1 MDRVGASETG
11 NDAFVFSHQDDAVAS
26 KLLEQTEFVEWNSIK
41 PKVEETTP
49 KVKLPAPTTAE
60 PSELVIPPVSQ
71 PQPKEITLPE
81 NADLKEITLPETTA
95 RVEDLG
101 KWFLRF
107 GDIYDTNGDGSL
119 ESKEIDT
126 ALSNAEKSPLVRDDK
141 LYLES
146 KAEEKFYLEVMSNG
160 FYAVES
166 SFNDEYGEVTKKDLE
181 TFSKWIELYE
191 NDLERLKEV
200 APDKYRDVNFLRNEF
215 KQLDADGDGQITL
228 PEIEQYA
235 DRDDLTDDQK
245 KNAEA
250 LKGTEFYKIA
260 FIDYSIRDQFFE
272 TFMVNKLFGK
282 VPAITIDRYTTYM
295 DQAVPKTWYSFF
307 NNGRQL
313 AYRTIDDMR
322 INKGRGLIFW
332 GSPEDY
338 APENSAP

>member
-1 MDRVGASETG
+1 MDRVGASETS

-26 KLLEQTEFVEWNSIK
+26 KLLEQTEFVDWNSIK
-41 PKVEETTP
+41 PKVEESTP
-49 KVKLPAPTTAE
+49 EVKLPAPTTAE
-60 PSELVIPPVSQ
+60 PSELVIPPIPQ
-71 PQPKEITLPE
+71 PQPKEVTL
-81 NADLKEITLPETTA
+81 AETTA

-126 ALSNAEKSPLVRDDK
+126 ALSNAEKAPLVRDDK

-146 KAEEKFYLEVMSNG
+146 KAEEKFYLEVMSNA
-160 FYAVES
+160 FYAVAS
-166 SFNDEYGEVTKKDLE
+166 SFDDEFGEVTKKDLE

-200 APDKYRDVNFLRNEF
+200 APDRYRDVNFLRNEF
-215 KQLDADGDGQITL
+215 KQLDADGDSQITL

-235 DRDDLTDDQK
+235 DREDLTDEQK

-260 FIDYSIRDQFFE
+260 FIDYSIRDQFLE

-295 DQAVPKTWYSFF
+295 DQAVPKPWYSFF
-307 NNGRQL
+307 SNSRQS
-313 AYRTIDDMR
+313 AYYTIDDMR
-322 INKGRGLIFW
+322 INRDYALSFRGA
-332 GSPEDY
+332 PEDY
-338 APENSAP
+338 APENNAPENHAP